1 MMICLTVG
9 ARIGFNSSSPPPQL
23 SLSLQLS
30 IDSNRS
36 FALSSHC
43 CKSSIHVSI
52 SGLLALV
59 KLCFALSYG
68 IVPFSYL
75 CVRYLSSTVPT
86 HPYSSSFLSY
96 SISVCLGNMD
106 PNTLKCKSGSW
117 IRISPQSEPDPGGKI
132 SAGKRKK
139 CDTNFT
145 WKIFDVV
152 FRYQSIHFEKIWNL
166 KRSF

>member
-1 MMICLTVG
+1 MPNCWCTNWVQLLLPP
-9 ARIGFNSSSPPPQL
+9 SPPPPQL
-23 SLSLQLS
+23 YLSLQLS
-30 IDSNRS
+30 IASNRS

-96 SISVCLGNMD
+96 SISVCLGNVD
-106 PNTLKCKSGSW
+106 PNTFKCKSGSGSELAPNR
-117 IRISPQSEPDPGGKI
+117 IRIQGVKYRPEREKSVIQILPGKYLMLCFVI
-132 SAGKRKK
+132 R
-139 CDTNFT
+139 
-145 WKIFDVV
+145 V
-152 FRYQSIHFEKIWNL
+152 FI
-166 KRSF
+166 